1 MELQSVESICC
12 TNSGTFGGN
21 KRQVNDGGDMP
32 PEARRELV
40 LEFVVQHDIPLPPL
54 AIWAGLNRQ
63 HRVTFSYR
71 TMQNILSD
79 LVNEGDLFKVDTE
92 KLRGGEISKIEGDSS
107 SRRAYYFATEEGMDR
122 VKSEIDDN

>member
-1 MELQSVESICC
+1 MGLKRVGCTCC
-12 TNSGTFGGN
+12 TNFGIFGGN
-21 KRQVNDGGDMP
+21 KRQVTDGRDMP

-40 LEFVVQHDIPLPPL
+40 LEFVVHHDIPLPPL

-79 LVNEGDLFKVDTE
+79 LVDSGDLFKVDTE
-92 KLRGGEISKIEGDSS
+92 KLREGEISEIEGDSS
-107 SRRAYYFATEEGMDR
+107 SRRAYYFATEQGIER
-122 VKSEIDDN
+122 VENEIDDI

>member
-1 MELQSVESICC
+1 MGLKRVGCICC
-12 TNSGTFGGN
+12 TNFGIFGGN
-21 KRQVNDGGDMP
+21 KRQVTDGRDMP

-40 LEFVVQHDIPLPPL
+40 LEFVVHHDIPLPPL

-79 LVNEGDLFKVDTE
+79 LVDSGDLFKVDTE
-92 KLRGGEISKIEGDSS
+92 KLRDGEISEIEGDSS
-107 SRRAYYFATEEGMDR
+107 SRRAYYFATEQGIER
-122 VKSEIDDN
+122 VKNEIDDI